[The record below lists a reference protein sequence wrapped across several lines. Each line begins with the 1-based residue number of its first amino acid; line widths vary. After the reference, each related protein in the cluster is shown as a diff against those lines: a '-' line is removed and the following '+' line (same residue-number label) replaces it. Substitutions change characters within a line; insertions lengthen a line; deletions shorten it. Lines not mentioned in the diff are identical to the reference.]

1 MTLADRPALARELL
15 RNLSLLVGAA
25 LSLAVLTTLVAQ
37 ALQPR
42 WALFAL
48 LAMILADL
56 AVLFLFGRY
65 LLHRLVLGP
74 LQRLSATADA
84 LAAGDLAARAPGAET
99 SEFTRLAERL
109 NGMTETLLDTRAE
122 LVQAEKL
129 AGIGRLAAGIAHE
142 VGNPLAAIRT
152 YVDVLSRRG
161 VDPEVTQHLA
171 SEADRID
178 RIVRSLLDYARP
190 PGEGEGLVDVARTV
204 ERVIELLE
212 TQGVLRG
219 RDLRVTT
226 APDLPLVRGR
236 AHALEQVLV
245 NLTLNALDAAP
256 DVPMVLEALLWKGDP
271 RPPRPSRVTDTADLH
286 PDRESERRPWRGDL
300 EGGHGV
306 MLVVADGGPGVPPAE
321 RERIFEPFVTTKD
334 PGRGTGLGLAIVHRT
349 VHEMGGVIW
358 VENAR
363 EGGAAFK
370 VVLPGA

>member
-1 MTLADRPALARELL
+1 MNAPARPSLARELL

-42 WALFAL
+42 WALLAL
-48 LAMILADL
+48 LAMIGADL
-56 AVLFLFGRY
+56 AVLFLFGRH
-65 LLHRLVLGP
+65 LLQRLVLGP
-74 LQRLSATADA
+74 LQRLSGTADA
-84 LAAGDLAARAPGAET
+84 LAAGDLKARAPDAET
-99 SEFTRLAERL
+99 AEFTRLAERL
-109 NGMTETLLDTRAE
+109 NGMTETLLDTQAE

-152 YVDVLSRRG
+152 FVDVLSRRG
-161 VDPEVTQHLA
+161 VDPEVTRHLA
-171 SEADRID
+171 AEADRID

-190 PGEGEGLVDVARTV
+190 PGEAEGLVDVGRTMEGV
-204 ERVIELLE
+204 VKLLE
-212 TQGVLRG
+212 AQGLLRG
-219 RDLRVTT
+219 RQLRVT
-226 APDLPLVRGR
+226 AVADLPLVRGR

-256 DVPMVLEALLWKGDP
+256 DALIVLDAMLWTGDP
-271 RPPRPSRVTDTADLH
+271 RPPRPSRRTDPAGA
-286 PDRESERRPWRGDL
+286 ERGRAPGRRAWRADL
-300 EGGHGV
+300 EGGRGV

-321 RERIFEPFVTTKD
+321 RERIFEPFVTTKE
-334 PGRGTGLGLAIVHRT
+334 PGRGTGLGLAIVQRT
-349 VHEMGGVIW
+349 VHDMGGVIW

-370 VVLPGA
+370 VVLPAA